1 MPQHRRRIIILS
13 YLSFL
18 TLGLGGSAIG
28 PSLPTLAGQVDVG
41 LDAVGG
47 LVSSLSVGYL
57 IAGLVAGL
65 LIDTIGR
72 RPVYLAALGM
82 QAFSLPAI
90 LGAPSLTMEMLAAF
104 FLGLGQGGID
114 VVVHVVMGDGAGQDR
129 GASLNR
135 LHVLFGVGAL
145 IGPALTGYGLTALG
159 SLWPAFGFIAALTFL
174 LALGV
179 ALTPLPTQSLTHRS
193 AASSGARAIVSDH
206 AFWALGA
213 FFFLYVGLEVGL
225 GTWTFAFLSE
235 GLGAEVTLASWAAS
249 GFYLALT
256 GGRLLGSRLVG
267 RRVADEKV
275 VLTGVGGGVVGG
287 LLLVTGGALSAV
299 PLLIVAVLLVGFC
312 FGPIYPTTMGIAQR
326 RYPGAAGTAVGLL
339 TAGAGLGATSF
350 PWIQGRLLARG
361 GLSWGVAAT
370 GAGALA
376 LLAVAMAAIP
386 QRIKS

>member
-28 PSLPTLAGQVDVG
+28 PSLPTLARQVDVG
-41 LDAVGG
+41 LDAAGG

-57 IAGLVAGL
+57 IAGLVAGP

-90 LGAPSLTMEMLAAF
+90 LGAPSLAMEMLAAF

-114 VVVHVVMGDGAGQDR
+114 VVVHVVMGDAAGQDR

-159 SLWPAFGFIAALTFL
+159 SLWPAFGFMAVLTL
-174 LALGV
+174 LIALGV
-179 ALTPLPTQSLTHRS
+179 ALTPLPTHPLTHRS
-193 AASSGARAIVSDH
+193 AASGARAVTSDRT
-206 AFWALGA
+206 FWALGA

-312 FGPIYPTTMGIAQR
+312 FGPIYPTTMGIAQQ

-361 GLSWGVAAT
+361 GLPWGVAAT

>member
-1 MPQHRRRIIILS
+1 MPQHRRSIIILS

-28 PSLPTLAGQVDVG
+28 PSLPTLARQVDVG

-57 IAGLVAGL
+57 IAGLVAGP
-65 LIDTIGR
+65 LIDTVGR

-90 LGAPSLTMEMLAAF
+90 LGAPSLAMAAF
-104 FLGLGQGGID
+104 FLGLGQGSTDI
-114 VVVHVVMGDGAGQDR
+114 VVHVVMGDATGQDR

-135 LHVLFGVGAL
+135 LHALFGVGAL
-145 IGPALTGYGLTALG
+145 IGPALTGYGLTAQG
-159 SLWPAFGFIAALTFL
+159 SLWPAFGFIAALTL
-174 LALGV
+174 LIALGV
-179 ALTPLPTQSLTHRS
+179 ALTPLPTRPLTHR
-193 AASSGARAIVSDH
+193 AAASGARAVVSDRT
-206 AFWALGA
+206 FWALGA

-225 GTWTFAFLSE
+225 GTWTFALLSE
-235 GLGAEVTLASWAAS
+235 GLGAEVTLASWTTS

-267 RRVADEKV
+267 RRVTDERA
-275 VLTGVGGGVVGG
+275 VLIGVGGGVVGG
-287 LLLVTGGALSAV
+287 LLLVTGGVLSAA
-299 PLLIVAVLLVGFC
+299 PLLIAAVLVVGFC
-312 FGPIYPTTMGIAQR
+312 FGPIYPTTIGVAQR

-339 TAGAGLGATSF
+339 TAGAGLGATSL
-350 PWIQGRLLARG
+350 PWLQGRLLARG

-370 GAGALA
+370 GVGALA
-376 LLAVAMAAIP
+376 LLAVATAAIP

>member
-1 MPQHRRRIIILS
+1 MPQHRQRIIVLS

-28 PSLPTLAGQVDVG
+28 PSLPTLARQVNVG

-57 IAGLVAGL
+57 IAGLMAGP
-65 LIDTIGR
+65 LIDTVGR
-72 RPVYLAALGM
+72 RPVYLAALGI

-90 LGAPSLTMEMLAAF
+90 LGVHNLAMEMLAAF

-114 VVVHVVMGDGAGQDR
+114 VVVHVVMGDTASQDR

-145 IGPALTGYGLTALG
+145 IGPALTGYGLNVLG
-159 SLWPAFGFIAALTFL
+159 SLWPAFGFIAALTL
-174 LALGV
+174 LIALGV
-179 ALTPLPTQSLTHRS
+179 ALTPLPTHSLTHPS
-193 AASSGARAIVSDH
+193 AASGVRTVVSDR

-213 FFFLYVGLEVGL
+213 FFFLYVGLEVGI

-267 RRVADEKV
+267 RRVTDEKV

-287 LLLVTGGALSAV
+287 LLLVTGGALAAV
-299 PLLIVAVLLVGFC
+299 PLLIVAVLVVGFC
-312 FGPIYPTTMGIAQR
+312 FGPIYPTTMGVAQR

-339 TAGAGLGATSF
+339 TAGAGLGATSLS
-350 PWIQGRLLARG
+350 WIQGWLLARG
-361 GLSWGVAAT
+361 GLPWGVAAT
-370 GAGALA
+370 GVGALA

>member
-1 MPQHRRRIIILS
+1 MPHHRRRIIVLS

-28 PSLPTLAGQVDVG
+28 PSLPTLARQVDVG
-41 LDAVGG
+41 LDAVCG
-47 LVSSLSVGYL
+47 LVSSLSLGYL

-72 RPVYLAALGM
+72 RPVYLAALGI
-82 QAFSLPAI
+82 QALTLPAI
-90 LGAPSLTMEMLAAF
+90 LGAPSLAMEMLAAF

-114 VVVHVVMGDGAGQDR
+114 VVVHVVMGDVAGQDR

-135 LHVLFGVGAL
+135 LHVLFGLGAL

-159 SLWPAFGFIAALTFL
+159 SLWPAFGFIAVLTL
-174 LALGV
+174 LIALGV
-179 ALTPLPTQSLTHRS
+179 ALTPLPTHSLTHQS
-193 AASSGARAIVSDH
+193 AASGARAVVSDR

-213 FFFLYVGLEVGL
+213 FLFLYVGLEVGL

-267 RRVADEKV
+267 CRVTDEKA

-299 PLLIVAVLLVGFC
+299 PLLIAAVLLVGFC
-312 FGPIYPTTMGIAQR
+312 FGPIYPTTMGVAQR
-326 RYPGAAGTAVGLL
+326 RYPGGVGTAVGLL
-339 TAGAGLGATSF
+339 TAGAGLGATSL
-350 PWIQGRLLARG
+350 PWLQGRLLARG
-361 GLSWGVAAT
+361 GLPWGVVAT
-370 GAGALA
+370 GVGALA

>member
-1 MPQHRRRIIILS
+1 MPQHRRRIIVLS

-28 PSLPTLAGQVDVG
+28 PSLPTLARQVNVG

-47 LVSSLSVGYL
+47 LVSSLSLGYL
-57 IAGLVAGL
+57 IAGLMAGP
-65 LIDTIGR
+65 LIDTVGC
-72 RPVYLAALGM
+72 RPVYLAALGI

-90 LGAPSLTMEMLAAF
+90 LGVHNLAMEMLAAF

-114 VVVHVVMGDGAGQDR
+114 VVVHVVMGDTASQDR

-145 IGPALTGYGLTALG
+145 IGPALTGYGLNVVG
-159 SLWPAFGFIAALTFL
+159 SLWPAFGFIAALTL
-174 LALGV
+174 LIALGV
-179 ALTPLPTQSLTHRS
+179 ALTPLPTHSLTHLS
-193 AASSGARAIVSDH
+193 AASGVRTVVSDR
-206 AFWALGA
+206 AFWALGV
-213 FFFLYVGLEVGL
+213 FFFLYVGLEVGI

-267 RRVADEKV
+267 RRVTDEKV
-275 VLTGVGGGVVGG
+275 VLIGVGGGALGG
-287 LLLVTGGALSAV
+287 LLLVTGGALAAV
-299 PLLIVAVLLVGFC
+299 PLLIVAVLVVGFC
-312 FGPIYPTTMGIAQR
+312 FGPIYPTTMGVAQR

-350 PWIQGRLLARG
+350 PWIQGWLLARG
-361 GLSWGVAAT
+361 GLPWGVAAT
-370 GAGALA
+370 GVGALA